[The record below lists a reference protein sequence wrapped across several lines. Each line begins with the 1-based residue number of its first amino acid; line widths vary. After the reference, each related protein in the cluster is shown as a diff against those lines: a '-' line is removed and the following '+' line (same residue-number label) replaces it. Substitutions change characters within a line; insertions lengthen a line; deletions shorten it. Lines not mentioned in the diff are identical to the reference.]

1 MSLSRTTLTA
11 VSTMALT
18 SVLATGCG
26 DDATHDGPGPA
37 VRERS
42 TSTTALGTSR
52 SPASNKGSDHMEN
65 NQMRIQITIGDQRF
79 RATLTDSAAARDL
92 LAQLPVTVNMVD
104 HAGVEKT
111 GPLPAPLSLEGQPEG
126 ADPDIGDVGYYAP
139 GNDLVLYYR
148 DQAYFPGIAVLGR
161 LDGDAT
167 EHIADLSGPV
177 TATVEAR

>member
-42 TSTTALGTSR
+42 TSTTAQGTSR

-92 LAQLPVTVNMVD
+92 LAQLPVVD

-111 GPLPAPLSLEGQPEG
+111 LAHCQRRSLEGQPEG